1 MRPIHYEQGDRSQES
16 EVGSG
21 AGGAGLNGSATGAR
35 PPLPNGRGSDPG
47 RPGCHARPAWRRSGA
62 RTSGI
67 VFVAALCAA
76 LLLAA
81 CGRQETK
88 TADAGPP
95 AAEQRL
101 ADGTVVIPA
110 DSPKLKEIRVETVKT
125 AEAPFDEV
133 VSPGKIDT
141 NPNLVSRVALPL
153 PGRVA
158 AVLVKLGDAVQ
169 RGAPLLT
176 LDCPDADAAE
186 STYLQ
191 SQAAVTQAK
200 ANLNKAQADY
210 DRSSDLY
217 QHNAIAQKDLLTADN
232 ALAQAKAALG
242 QAEAALE
249 QAGRRLQ
256 LLGLAPGSFGQKVT
270 VSAPISGKILEM
282 NVAPGEY
289 HNDTNA
295 PVMTIADLSVVWVA
309 SDVSES
315 YIRFIQ
321 PGERIDV
328 ALTAYPGE
336 TFRARVTRIADIVDP
351 QTRTVQVRAEL
362 DNADGRLRPG
372 MFGSIKHTETTRV
385 VPVLP
390 AGAVTQGD
398 GKSVAWVERGPGR
411 FQPVEVKTGERIG
424 AMLPVLAGIRE
435 GDRVVSDGAML
446 LKAQ

>member
-1 MRPIHYEQGDRSQES
+1 M
-16 EVGSG
+16 
-21 AGGAGLNGSATGAR
+21 
-35 PPLPNGRGSDPG
+35 
-47 RPGCHARPAWRRSGA
+47 
-62 RTSGI
+62 
-67 VFVAALCAA
+67 CAICA
-76 LLLAA
+76 VLLLAG
-81 CGRQETK
+81 CGKPAPK
-88 TADAGPP
+88 TAEAAAP
-95 AAEQRL
+95 AADRRL
-101 ADGTVVIPA
+101 ADGTVVIPV

-125 AEAPFDEV
+125 AEAPFDQV
-133 VSPGKIDT
+133 VSPGTIET

-158 AVLVKLGDAVQ
+158 AVLVKLGDAVE
-169 RGAPLLT
+169 RGAPLVT

-210 DRSSDLY
+210 DRSSDLF
-217 QHNAIAQKDLLTADN
+217 QHNAVAQKDVLTADN

-242 QAEAALE
+242 QADAALE

-289 HNDTNA
+289 HNDANA
-295 PVMTIADLSVVWVA
+295 PVMTIADLSVVWVS
-309 SDVSES
+309 SDVPES
-315 YIRFIQ
+315 DIRLIQ
-321 PGERIDV
+321 ADEPIDV
-328 ALTAYPGE
+328 VLTAYPGE
-336 TFRARVTRIADIVDP
+336 TFHARVKRIADVLDP

-362 DNADGRLRPG
+362 DNAEGRLRPG
-372 MFGSIKHTETTRV
+372 MFGSIRQTKSKRV

-424 AMLPVLAGIRE
+424 SMLPVLSGIRE
-435 GDRVVSDGAML
+435 GDRVVTDGAML